1 MPVLPS
7 TAYSTEILNL
17 IRTGH
22 YLALYTSNPGPT
34 NTGTEVTGGGYA
46 RKAITFGSV
55 TNAEIK
61 NTAAITF
68 SDMPTAT
75 TTHYA
80 IFSSATGGTMKV
92 YGTINTQAVLILG
105 DQVQFPV
112 NSIAINLSGS

>member
-1 MPVLPS
+1 MPALPS

-46 RKAITFGSV
+46 RKAITFGSI

-68 SDMPTAT
+68 PDMPTAT
-75 TTHYA
+75 ITHYA
-80 IFSSATGGTMKV
+80 IFSAATGGTMRV
-92 YGTINTQAVLILG
+92 YGSLTNQAALQSGWQYQI
-105 DQVQFPV
+105 PV
-112 NSIAINLSGS
+112 NGLTIASTGA